1 MIILFPA
8 IPRGIENMD
17 DFINQ
22 VMEAV
27 QSPNEFSQDPTEE
40 IAPIIQLEI
49 DALNSCLGFILE
61 IRNQQDSLQNQM
73 SAITKQIAPNLTQLI
88 GTLLSSELITR
99 AFSLKNLALMP
110 LGRFNYWVQ
119 PKRVA
124 ILTGPNMAFSI
135 NLSF

>member
-1 MIILFPA
+1 
-8 IPRGIENMD
+8 MD

-88 GTLLSSELITR
+88 GPLLSLRINHTGIFPKEFHCNTSWEDSIIGCNPS
-99 AFSLKNLALMP
+99 ASL
-110 LGRFNYWVQ
+110 Y
-119 PKRVA
+119 
-124 ILTGPNMAFSI
+124 
-135 NLSF
+135 

>member
-49 DALNSCLGFILE
+49 DAFEFLLGFHS
-61 IRNQQDSLQNQM
+61 RNSQSTRFL
-73 SAITKQIAPNLTQLI
+73 TKSNVSNYQTNRSEFNPINRTPFESPN
-88 GTLLSSELITR
+88 
-99 AFSLKNLALMP
+99 
-110 LGRFNYWVQ
+110 
-119 PKRVA
+119 
-124 ILTGPNMAFSI
+124 
-135 NLSF
+135 